1 MNKHADGNNTSFD
14 EIYNKRIDDILAVVN
29 LLDILCQT
37 QDFRHWIKTTHNISE
52 DSDLLAGYI
61 FIIDIVSRQ
70 LHNEIALNYS
80 LGLTEDEAF
89 VRADRHG
96 TNLAKLKANTDKV
109 KLLKAIRRR
118 VEPILKSSNWQET
131 QKLID
136 TLRNDVVVPFLK
148 LNTYAELNKSYPIS
162 SLDEAIKFTSM
173 NEAFL
178 FLNDTE
184 EEVPKGYLTPTLD
197 TKLWRSNDPKSKRY
211 LQETFKGYKYSNQYL
226 WSKLLGE
233 DFSKTSLT
241 RIHETGDWFEFDKYF
256 DELRPIID
264 NIEKHLS
271 ITLGMAPVILTSKS
285 ARSVLTKLIRDKAPA
300 ESLNE
305 FEILKNLFQWYQI
318 ELIDASRGTLFN
330 GVPALLSTI
339 AGSVDLIKRQSKTPS
354 PIKIIKLTH
363 PEGDKRNTYS
373 YAILMGVYGWISDAS
388 GWLLFFSCCYD
399 FTGTGLSQL
408 QRVDGLISEYEKEG
422 LVKVYKHS
430 VTEDRFLNLMEPY
443 LLYPPRAQEP
453 RISPKESR
461 LKEIQ
466 ETAEVRKVLQETNDM
481 LGTARGLLLEF
492 LGYYVFNVQ
501 ENARLEWNYTRNG
514 IQIDLL
520 LKTKTEIRF
529 FECKKPLGEI
539 VSQARKF
546 KSKSEDLI
554 NDNQFIN
561 EWEIE
566 SNIAKVLTLIVW
578 NRPDPTEYKQVTQ
591 LGIDVIV
598 VREQLKTHR
607 KFQGKEKD
615 KIRHAFG
622 E

>member
-1 MNKHADGNNTSFD
+1 MDKQNDSNSTPFD

-29 LLDILCQT
+29 VLNIVCQT
-37 QDFRHWIKTTHNISE
+37 QDFRDWIKTTHNISN

-61 FIIDIVSRQ
+61 FIIDVISRR

-89 VRADRHG
+89 TRADRHG
-96 TNLAKLKANTDKV
+96 TNINKLQDNTEKV
-109 KLLKAIRRR
+109 RLLKGIRRR
-118 VEPILKSSNWQET
+118 IEPILKSSNWKET
-131 QKLID
+131 QELID
-136 TLRNDVVVPFLK
+136 TFRNDVVMPFLK

-173 NEAFL
+173 NEVFL

-211 LQETFKGYKYSNQYL
+211 LQETFKGYKYSDQYL
-226 WSKLLGE
+226 WSKLLGK

-241 RIHETGDWFEFDKYF
+241 RIHVTEDWFEFDEYF
-256 DELRPIID
+256 DKLRPIID
-264 NIEKHLS
+264 NIEKHVG

-285 ARSVLTKLIRDKAPA
+285 AKSVLTKLIRDKAPT

-305 FEILKNLFQWYQI
+305 FEILENLFQWYQI

-339 AGSVDLIKRQSKTPS
+339 AGSVELIKRQSKTPS
-354 PIKIIKLTH
+354 PIQIIKLTH

-373 YAILMGVYGWISDAS
+373 YAILMGVHGWISDAS

-399 FTGTGLSQL
+399 FTGTGLTQL
-408 QRVDGLISEYEKEG
+408 DRVDSLILEYEKEG
-422 LVKVYKHS
+422 LVKISKHT
-430 VTEDRFLNLMEPY
+430 VTEEQFLHYMEPY
-443 LLYPPRAQEP
+443 LLFPPQAQEP

-501 ENARLEWNYTRNG
+501 EKTRLEWNYTRNG

-529 FECKKPLGEI
+529 FECKKPLGDI
-539 VSQARKF
+539 VSQAKKF
-546 KSKSEDLI
+546 KSKAEALI
-554 NDNQFIN
+554 KDNQFIN

-566 SNIAKVLTLIVW
+566 SDKVLTLIVW
-578 NRPDPTEYKQVTQ
+578 NRPNPAEYEQITQ
-591 LGIDVIV
+591 LRIDIMAVS
-598 VREQLKTHR
+598 EQLKTHR

>member
-1 MNKHADGNNTSFD
+1 MNKQADNSNIPFD

-29 LLDILCQT
+29 LLDIISQT
-37 QDFRHWIKTTHNISE
+37 RDFRNWIKTTYNVLD
-52 DSDLLAGYI
+52 DSDILAGYI
-61 FIIDIVSRQ
+61 FTIDIISRR
-70 LHNEIALNYS
+70 LHNEVALNYS

-96 TNLAKLKANTDKV
+96 TNIAKLKDNTEKV
-109 KLLKAIRRR
+109 RLLKAIRRR

-131 QKLID
+131 QELTD
-136 TLRNDVVVPFLK
+136 TFRNDVVLPFLE
-148 LNTYAELNKSYPIS
+148 LNTYAELNKSYQIS

-197 TKLWRSNDPKSKRY
+197 THLWRSNNPKSKRY
-211 LQETFKGYKYSNQYL
+211 LQETFKGYKYSIQYL
-226 WSKLLGE
+226 WSKLLSE
-233 DFSKTSLT
+233 DFSKMSLT

-264 NIEKHLS
+264 NIEKHLG
-271 ITLGMAPVILTSKS
+271 ITLGMTPVILISKS
-285 ARSVLTKLIRDKAPA
+285 AMSVLTKLIRDKAPT

-305 FEILKNLFQWYQI
+305 FETLENLFQWYQI
-318 ELIDASRGTLFN
+318 ELIDASRGSLFN

-339 AGSVDLIKRQSKTPS
+339 AGSVELIKRLRETPS
-354 PIKIIKLTH
+354 PIQIIKLTH
-363 PEGDKRNTYS
+363 PEGNKRNKYS

-408 QRVDGLISEYEKEG
+408 QRVDDLISEYEKEG
-422 LVKVYKHS
+422 SVKIYKHS

-466 ETAEVRKVLQETNDM
+466 ETAEVRQVLQETNDM

-501 ENARLEWNYTRNG
+501 ENTRLEWNYKRNG

-520 LKTKTEIRF
+520 SKTQAEIRF

-539 VSQARKF
+539 VSQAKKF

-554 NDNQFIN
+554 NDNLFIN
-561 EWEIE
+561 EWGIE

-578 NRPDPTEYKQVTQ
+578 NRPDPTEYTQVTQ
-591 LGIDVIV
+591 FGIDVIV
-598 VREQLKTHR
+598 VSEQLKKHR